1 MERQPFDHDLT
12 IQDVSILLKVPKSTL
27 RYWEQAFGSLIK
39 PLRTSGGQ
47 RRYGQE
53 QIDLFRK
60 IVALKK
66 DGRKIAQI
74 KEILDHAGTSH
85 HKTDIKEKETVESLA
100 NRIAVLVN
108 QEVKKFF
115 ENSSI
120 VKL

>member
-1 MERQPFDHDLT
+1 MERQPFENDLT

-39 PLRTSGGQ
+39 PFRTSGGQ
-47 RRYGQE
+47 RRYRQE
-53 QIDLFRK
+53 QVDLFRK

-66 DGRKIAQI
+66 TGRKIAQI
-74 KEILDHAGTSH
+74 KQILDDEDTL
-85 HKTDIKEKETVESLA
+85 TFNTNVTEEETVASLA

-120 VKL
+120 IKL